1 MNLEDFLKSKAP
13 GWMDVKGLDA
23 DIVLSTRIRL
33 ARNLDG
39 FRFPLSFTEQEAQQV
54 NDLVTEAVMALN
66 TKEKKFTHFAINEMP
81 ALQRQVLV
89 EKHLISPLL
98 AKKEKS
104 ASVLLSNDETVS
116 LMVNEEDHLRIQC
129 LTPGLQIMETY
140 EKATKIDNE
149 LEKELPYAFNEQF
162 GYLTS
167 CPTNVGTGLRASV
180 MMHLP
185 ALTMSKKIKV
195 VTQMLARLG
204 MVVRG
209 IYGEGSENLGNIYQI
224 SNQVTLGR
232 SEEEILEDLQEVAIQ
247 IIKNERGA
255 REALLK
261 NSRIVLEDRFNR
273 SLGTLKY
280 AHILTTEEAAACLSN
295 VRLGVDTGIIQEVPL
310 HVLNEC
316 MILLQPGF
324 VQQYA
329 GTTLQANE
337 RDIYRAKLL
346 REKFQLKNQKQMEKG
361 EERYDV

>member
-1 MNLEDFLKSKAP
+1 MNLEHFLKSEAP

-39 FRFPLSFTEQEAQQV
+39 YRFPLSFTDGEAQQIDDV
-54 NDLVTEAVMALN
+54 VTQALM
-66 TKEKKFTHFAINEMP
+66 AINNEHKFSHFMIKEMP
-81 ALQRQVLV
+81 SLQRQVLV

-104 ASVLLSNDETVS
+104 ASVLISNDETIS
-116 LMVNEEDHLRIQC
+116 IMVNEEDHLRIQC
-129 LTPGLQIMETY
+129 LAPGLQLLETY
-140 EKATKIDNE
+140 AEASKLDHQ
-149 LEKELPYAFNEQF
+149 LEKHLPYAFNETF

-185 ALTMSKKIKV
+185 ALTMSKQIKV

-224 SNQVTLGR
+224 SNQVTLGK
-232 SEEEILEDLQEVAIQ
+232 SEEEILEDLQNVVVQ

-255 REALLK
+255 REALFK

-273 SLGTLKY
+273 SLGILKY
-280 AHILTTEEAAACLSN
+280 ARIMTSEEAAACLSN
-295 VRLGVDTGIIQEVPL
+295 VRLGVDLGIIKEVPL

-316 MILLQPGF
+316 MILIQPGF

-329 GTTLQANE
+329 GTTLQASE
-337 RDIYRAKLL
+337 RDMYRAKLL
-346 REKFQLKNQKQMEKG
+346 REKLNTNNQKLMGKG

>member
-1 MNLEDFLKSKAP
+1 MNLEHFLKSGAP
-13 GWMDVKGLDA
+13 GWMGDKGLDA

-39 FRFPLSFTEQEAQQV
+39 YRFPLSFTDHEAIQV
-54 NDLVTEAVMALN
+54 DEIVTDAMHQISN
-66 TKEKKFTHFAINEMP
+66 KEHNFSHFTIKDMP
-81 ALQRQVLV
+81 LLQRQVLV

-98 AKKEKS
+98 SKKEKS
-104 ASVLLSNDETVS
+104 ASVLISNDETISV
-116 LMVNEEDHLRIQC
+116 MINEEDHLRIQC
-129 LTPGLQIMETY
+129 LAPGLQLIETY
-140 EKATKIDNE
+140 ALANKLDSQ
-149 LEKELPYAFNEQF
+149 LEKHLPYAYNEAF

-185 ALTMSKKIKV
+185 ALTMSKQIKV

-224 SNQVTLGR
+224 SNQVTLGK
-232 SEEEILEDLQEVAIQ
+232 SEEEIIDDLQSVVVQ
-247 IIKNERGA
+247 IIQNERGA

-261 NSRIVLEDRFNR
+261 NSRIALEDRFNR

-280 AHILTTEEAAACLSN
+280 ARIMTSEEAAACLSN
-295 VRLGVDTGIIQEVPL
+295 VRLGVDLNIIKEVPL
-310 HVLNEC
+310 NVLNEC
-316 MILLQPGF
+316 MILIQPGF

-329 GTTLQANE
+329 GTTLQASE
-337 RDIYRAKLL
+337 RDVFRAKLL
-346 REKFQLKNQKQMEKG
+346 REKLNAKTQKLMEEG

>member
-1 MNLEDFLKSKAP
+1 MNLEHFLKSGAP

-39 FRFPLSFTEQEAQQV
+39 YRFPLSFTENEAHQI
-54 NDLVTEAVMALN
+54 DEMIKEALQSI
-66 TKEKKFTHFAINEMP
+66 KDEHRFSHFTIKEMP

-104 ASVLLSNDETVS
+104 ASVHISSDETIS
-116 LMVNEEDHLRIQC
+116 IMVNEEDHLRIQC
-129 LTPGLQIMETY
+129 LAPGLQLAETY
-140 EKATKIDNE
+140 AMASQLDSK
-149 LEKELPYAFNEQF
+149 LEKNLPYAFNDSF

-185 ALTMSKKIKV
+185 ALTMSKQIKV

-224 SNQVTLGR
+224 SNQVTLGK
-232 SEEEILEDLQEVAIQ
+232 SEEEILKDLQEVALQ

-261 NSRIVLEDRFNR
+261 NSRIILEDRFNR

-280 AHILTTEEAAACLSN
+280 ARIMTSEEAAACLSN
-295 VRLGVDTGIIQEVPL
+295 VRLGVDVGIINEVPL
-310 HVLNEC
+310 NVLNEC
-316 MILLQPGF
+316 MILIQPGF

-329 GTTLQANE
+329 GTTLQASE
-337 RDIYRAKLL
+337 RDMYRAKLL
-346 REKFQLKNQKQMEKG
+346 REKLNLNNQKLMEKG

>member
-1 MNLEDFLKSKAP
+1 MNLEHFLKSGAP

-39 FRFPLSFTEQEAQQV
+39 YRFPLSFTENEAHQI
-54 NDLVTEAVMALN
+54 DEMIKEALQFI
-66 TKEKKFTHFAINEMP
+66 KDEHRFSHFTIKEMP

-104 ASVLLSNDETVS
+104 ASVHISSDETIS
-116 LMVNEEDHLRIQC
+116 IMVNEEDHLRIQC
-129 LTPGLQIMETY
+129 LAPGLQLAETY
-140 EKATKIDNE
+140 AMASQLDSK
-149 LEKELPYAFNEQF
+149 LEKNLPYAFNDSF

-185 ALTMSKKIKV
+185 ALTMSKQIKV

-224 SNQVTLGR
+224 SNQVTLGK
-232 SEEEILEDLQEVAIQ
+232 SEEEILKDLQEVALQ

-261 NSRIVLEDRFNR
+261 NSRIILEDRFNR

-280 AHILTTEEAAACLSN
+280 ARIMTSEEAAACLSN
-295 VRLGVDTGIIQEVPL
+295 VRLGVDVGIIHEVPL
-310 HVLNEC
+310 NVLNEC
-316 MILLQPGF
+316 MILIQPGF

-329 GTTLQANE
+329 GTTLQASE
-337 RDIYRAKLL
+337 RDMYRAKLL
-346 REKFQLKNQKQMEKG
+346 REKLNLTNQKLMEKG

>member
-1 MNLEDFLKSKAP
+1 MNLEHFLKSEAP
-13 GWMDVKGLDA
+13 GWMNVKGLDA

-39 FRFPLSFTEQEAQQV
+39 YRFPLSFTENEAQEI
-54 NDLVTEAVMALN
+54 DEIVTQALMSI
-66 TKEKKFTHFAINEMP
+66 KDGEQKFSHFTIKEMP
-81 ALQRQVLV
+81 ILQRQVLV

-104 ASVLLSNDETVS
+104 ASVLISNDETVS
-116 LMVNEEDHLRIQC
+116 VMVNEEDHLRIQC
-129 LTPGLQIMETY
+129 LAPGLQLLETY
-140 EKATKIDNE
+140 ATTTKLDSE
-149 LEKELPYAFNEQF
+149 LEQHLPYSFNESF

-185 ALTMSKKIKV
+185 ALTMSKQIKI

-224 SNQVTLGR
+224 SNQVTLGKT
-232 SEEEILEDLQEVAIQ
+232 EEEILEDLQEVAIQ

-255 REALLK
+255 REALLT

-280 AHILTTEEAAACLSN
+280 ARIMTSEEAAACLSN
-295 VRLGVDTGIIQEVPL
+295 VRLGVDLGIVKEVPL
-310 HVLNEC
+310 NILNEC
-316 MILLQPGF
+316 MILIQPGF

-329 GTTLQANE
+329 GTTLQASE
-337 RDIYRAKLL
+337 RDMFRAKLL
-346 REKFQLKNQKQMEKG
+346 REKLNLNNQKLMEKG

>member
-1 MNLEDFLKSKAP
+1 MNLEHFLKSGAP
-13 GWMDVKGLDA
+13 GWMDDQGLDA

-39 FRFPLSFTEQEAQQV
+39 FRFPLSFTEQEAKQV
-54 NDLVTEAVMALN
+54 DEIVTEVILQMN
-66 TKEKKFTHFAINEMP
+66 GEKSFSHFTIKEMP
-81 ALQRQVLV
+81 VLQRQVLV

-98 AKKEKS
+98 SKKEKS
-104 ASVLLSNDETVS
+104 ASVLISNDETISV
-116 LMVNEEDHLRIQC
+116 MVNEEDHLRIQC
-129 LTPGLQIMETY
+129 LAPGLQLLETY
-140 EKATKIDNE
+140 TLANKLDSQ
-149 LEKELPYAFNEQF
+149 LEKHLPYAYNEAF

-185 ALTMSKKIKV
+185 ALTMSKQIKV

-224 SNQVTLGR
+224 SNQVTLGK
-232 SEEEILEDLQEVAIQ
+232 SEEEIIDDLQNVVVQ
-247 IIKNERGA
+247 IIQNERGA

-261 NSRIVLEDRFNR
+261 KSRIALEDRFNR

-280 AHILTTEEAAACLSN
+280 ARIMTSEEAAACLSN
-295 VRLGVDTGIIQEVPL
+295 VRLGVDLKIIDEVPL

-316 MILLQPGF
+316 MILIQPGF

-329 GTTLQANE
+329 GTTLQAGE
-337 RDIYRAKLL
+337 RDMFRAKLL
-346 REKFQLKNQKQMEKG
+346 REKLNVKNQKLMEKG

>member
-1 MNLEDFLKSKAP
+1 MNLEYFLKSKAP
-13 GWMDVKGLDA
+13 GWMDDKGIDA
-23 DIVLSTRIRL
+23 DIVLSTRVRL
-33 ARNLDG
+33 ARNLEG
-39 FRFPLSFTEQEAQQV
+39 SRFPLSFTEQEAQQV
-54 NDLVTEAVMALN
+54 NDMITKAAISLN
-66 TKEKKFTHFAINEMP
+66 NEELNFSNFTISEMP

-104 ASVLLSNDETVS
+104 ASVLISNDETVS

-129 LTPGLQIMETY
+129 LLPGLQISEAY
-140 EKATKIDNE
+140 SKAEKLDSQ
-149 LEKELPYAFNEQF
+149 LEKQLPYAFNEQF

-185 ALTMSKKIKV
+185 ALTMSKQIKV

-224 SNQVTLGR
+224 SNQMTLGK
-232 SEEEILEDLQEVAIQ
+232 SEEEILQDLQEVTIQ

-280 AHILTTEEAAACLSN
+280 ARILTTEEAAACLSN
-295 VRLGVDTGIIQEVPL
+295 VRLGVDMGIIQGVPL
-310 HVLNEC
+310 HILNEC

-346 REKFQLKNQKQMEKG
+346 REKLNLKNQKLMEKG
-361 EERYDV
+361 EERHDV

>member
-1 MNLEDFLKSKAP
+1 MNLEHFLKSGAP

-39 FRFPLSFTEQEAQQV
+39 YRFPLSFTENEAHQIDEMV
-54 NDLVTEAVMALN
+54 NEALN
-66 TKEKKFTHFAINEMP
+66 SIKAEGHKFSHFTIKEMP

-104 ASVLLSNDETVS
+104 ASVHISNDEAIS
-116 LMVNEEDHLRIQC
+116 IMVNEEDHLRIQC
-129 LTPGLQIMETY
+129 LAPGLQLAETY
-140 EKATKIDNE
+140 ANAYKLDSK
-149 LEKELPYAFNEQF
+149 LEVHLPYAFNESF

-185 ALTMSKKIKV
+185 ALTMSKQIKV

-224 SNQVTLGR
+224 SNQVTLGK
-232 SEEEILEDLQEVAIQ
+232 SEEEILKDLQEVALQ

-261 NSRIVLEDRFNR
+261 NSRIILEDRFNR

-280 AHILTTEEAAACLSN
+280 ARIMTSEEAASCLSN
-295 VRLGVDTGIIQEVPL
+295 VRLGVDVGIIKDVPL
-310 HVLNEC
+310 NVLNEC
-316 MILLQPGF
+316 MILIQPGF

-329 GTTLQANE
+329 GTTLQASE
-337 RDIYRAKLL
+337 RDMYRAKLL
-346 REKFQLKNQKQMEKG
+346 REKLNLNNQKLLEKG

>member
-1 MNLEDFLKSKAP
+1 MNLEHFLKSGAP

-39 FRFPLSFTEQEAQQV
+39 YRFPLSFTENEAQQIDGIIQEALQSI
-54 NDLVTEAVMALN
+54 NDSEQ
-66 TKEKKFTHFAINEMP
+66 KFSHFTIKEMP

-98 AKKEKS
+98 AKKENS
-104 ASVLLSNDETVS
+104 ASVHISSDETIS
-116 LMVNEEDHLRIQC
+116 IMVNEEDHLRIQC
-129 LTPGLQIMETY
+129 LAPGLQLTETY
-140 EKATKIDNE
+140 ANASKLDSK
-149 LEKELPYAFNEQF
+149 LEKHLPYAFNESF

-185 ALTMSKKIKV
+185 ALTISKQIKV

-224 SNQVTLGR
+224 SNQVTLGK
-232 SEEEILEDLQEVAIQ
+232 SEEEILKDLQEVAQQ

-261 NSRIVLEDRFNR
+261 NSRIILEDRFNR

-280 AHILTTEEAAACLSN
+280 ARIMTSEEAAACLSN
-295 VRLGVDTGIIQEVPL
+295 VRLGVDVGIIQDVPL
-310 HVLNEC
+310 NILNEC
-316 MILLQPGF
+316 MILIQPGF

-329 GTTLQANE
+329 GTTLQASE
-337 RDIYRAKLL
+337 RDMYRAKLL
-346 REKFQLKNQKQMEKG
+346 REKLNSNNQKLMEKG